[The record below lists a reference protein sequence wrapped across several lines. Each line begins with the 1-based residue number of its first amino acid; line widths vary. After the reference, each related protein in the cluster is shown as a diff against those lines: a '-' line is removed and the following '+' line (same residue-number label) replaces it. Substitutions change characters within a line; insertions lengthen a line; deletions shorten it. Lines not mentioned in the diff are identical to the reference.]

1 MIIVKLLGIDQY
13 QAEDYVRAL
22 HTQFA
27 QIFETEEKDILFYAP
42 DSYLIHKGIEQ
53 TSYIVNIEIEAP
65 EKYKPLENKASEYIA
80 KLFMNQI
87 CVHVRVIFNYFDED
101 REHVF
106 INEDYPLYM
115 TDENMAHFDTENE
128 DSEPYL
134 GNAFEDYD
142 KRVEEK
148 EKEQGIKELERLK
161 SSKK

>member
-22 HTQFA
+22 HAQFA
-27 QIFETEEKDILFYAP
+27 QIFETDEKEILFYAP

-53 TSYIVNIEIEAP
+53 TSYVINIEIEAS

-87 CVHVRVIFNYFDED
+87 SVHVRIIFNYFDED
-101 REHVF
+101 REHIF
-106 INEDYPLYM
+106 LNEDYPLFM
-115 TDENMAHFDTENE
+115 SDENMAHFEMEDE

-134 GNAFEDYD
+134 GNAFEDYE

-161 SSKK
+161 SFKR

>member
-87 CVHVRVIFNYFDED
+87 CVHVRVTFNYFDED

-115 TDENMAHFDTENE
+115 TDENMAHFDTEDE

-142 KRVEEK
+142 KKVEEK